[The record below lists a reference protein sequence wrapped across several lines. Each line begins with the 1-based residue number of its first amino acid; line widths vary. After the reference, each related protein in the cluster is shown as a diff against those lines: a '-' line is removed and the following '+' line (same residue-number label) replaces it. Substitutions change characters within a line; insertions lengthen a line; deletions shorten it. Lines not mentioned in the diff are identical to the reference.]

1 MRSLLKMASSIA
13 IVSVLC
19 AGHAASGDA
28 STVKTPIG
36 DIPLSFGLPADKDT
50 VARLYDE
57 MDFQRATQAY
67 IWALPI
73 VGFAEWQ
80 ASTRQAL
87 GAGDT
92 DLVIYQSV
100 KDKLGILTANAT
112 TPYIGGFPDLSK
124 TGPLVIDYPN
134 GATAGGVGDFWQRPI
149 TDMGETGPDKG
160 KGARYLIVGP
170 GQKVPDL
177 KGALVIHSPTNNVFF
192 AFRVL
197 DPDPQ
202 KAKALIASVRLY
214 PYADREKPKPT
225 KLITPD
231 GRAWSQVPP
240 RGFAYWE
247 RLNDIIQREPVLER
261 DRVMMAML
269 RPLGFEKGKPFQ
281 PDERQKKILTDGA
294 VMGELMA
301 QANSFDTREDG
312 ARYRP
317 DANWEYVIMFDPFQE
332 ASTYTQI
339 DQRAKYF
346 YEAVTTTKG
355 MVTKIPGVG
364 QAYLAAHAD
373 ADGHWL
379 DGGKAYTLHVPA
391 GVPAKLFWSV
401 TVYDSLTRVLVD
413 NPQQVA
419 DRSSRTD
426 IVKNSDGSVD
436 LYFGPSAPAGHE
448 KNWIP
453 TIPGKA
459 WFAYFR
465 FYGPLQPYFDR
476 SWKLNDIAQTGGR

>member
-1 MRSLLKMASSIA
+1 MYSFLKSTACLAVIPLM
-13 IVSVLC
+13 L
-19 AGHAASGDA
+19 AGHAASQDVT
-28 STVKTPIG
+28 TVETPIG
-36 DIPLSFGLPADKDT
+36 AIPLSFGLPADKTT

-80 ASTRQAL
+80 ASTKETL

-92 DLVIYQSV
+92 DLVIYETVQ
-100 KDKLGILTANAT
+100 DKLGILTANAT

-124 TGPLVIDYPN
+124 TGPLVIDYPK

-160 KGARYLIVGP
+160 KGGKYLIVGP
-170 GQKVPDL
+170 GQKAPNV
-177 KGALVIHSPTNNVFF
+177 KGFFVIHSPTNNVFF

-197 DPDPQ
+197 DPDPRM
-202 KAKALIASVRLY
+202 AKALIENVKIY
-214 PYADREKPKPT
+214 PFADRKDPQPT
-225 KLITPD
+225 KLIRPE

-240 RGFAYWE
+240 HGFSYWD
-247 RLNDIIQREPVLER
+247 RLNDIVQREPVMER
-261 DRVMMAML
+261 DRIMMAML
-269 RPLGFEKGKPFQ
+269 RPLGIEKGRPFQ
-281 PDERQKKILTDGA
+281 PDGRQKKILTDGA

-301 QANSFDTREDG
+301 QANSFDTREEG

-317 DANWEYVIMFDPFQE
+317 DSSWDYVIMFDPFQE
-332 ASTYTQI
+332 AANYTQI

-355 MVTKIPGVG
+355 MVTKSPGIG
-364 QAYLAAHAD
+364 QAYLGAHTDAA
-373 ADGHWL
+373 GNWL
-379 DGGKAYTLHVPA
+379 DGGKSYMLHVPPD
-391 GVPAKLFWSV
+391 VPAKLFWSV
-401 TVYDSLTRVLVD
+401 TVYDSLTRVLID

-419 DRSSRTD
+419 DKSSRTD
-426 IVKNSDGSVD
+426 IAKNADGSYD
-436 LYFGPSAPAGHE
+436 LYFGASAPTGHE

-476 SWKLNDIAQTGGR
+476 SWKLPDIEGVKG

>member
-1 MRSLLKMASSIA
+1 MKPFLRKLCLTTVMVLASVGSA
-13 IVSVLC
+13 FSQE
-19 AGHAASGDA
+19 
-28 STVKTPIG
+28 STIKTPIG
-36 DIPLSFGLPADKDT
+36 AISTAFGLPADKPT
-50 VARLYDE
+50 IAKLYDE

-80 ASTRQAL
+80 ASTRAAL

-124 TGPLVIDYPN
+124 TGPLVIDYPK

-149 TDMGETGPDKG
+149 TDLGETGPDKG
-160 KGARYLIVGP
+160 KGGKYLIVGP
-170 GQKVPDL
+170 GQKAP
-177 KGALVIHSPTNNVFF
+177 KPSGFTIIQSPTNNIFF

-197 DPDPQ
+197 DPDPG
-202 KAKALIASVRLY
+202 KAKALIASVKIY
-214 PYADREKPKPT
+214 PFTERKDPKPT
-225 KLITPD
+225 KLITPN

-240 RGFAYWE
+240 RGFAYWQ
-247 RLNDIIQREPVLER
+247 RLSDIIQREPVMER
-261 DRVMMAML
+261 DRVMMALL
-269 RPLGFEKGKPFQ
+269 RPLGIEKGKPFA
-281 PDERQKKILTDGA
+281 PDDRQKKILTDGA
-294 VMGELMA
+294 VVGELMA
-301 QANSFDTREDG
+301 QANSFATREEG

-317 DANWEYVIMFDPFQE
+317 DSNWDYVIMFDPFQE
-332 ASTYTQI
+332 AANYTQI

-355 MVTKIPGVG
+355 MVTRTPGLG
-364 QAYLAAHAD
+364 QAYLGAHVDAA
-373 ADGHWL
+373 GKWL
-379 DGGKAYTLHVPA
+379 DGGLSYTLHVPA
-391 GVPAKLFWSV
+391 DVPAKLFWSV
-401 TVYDSLTRVLVD
+401 TVYDSLTRVLID
-413 NPQQVA
+413 NPQQIA
-419 DRSSRTD
+419 DKSSRTD
-426 IVKNSDGSVD
+426 IVKNSDGSYD
-436 LYFGPSAPAGHE
+436 LYFGPKTPASHE

-476 SWKLNDIAQTGGR
+476 SWKLPDIEEVKG